1 MLKCE
6 TIPTVVTRMLF
17 VVDKA
22 NIIEEKSHS
31 TRATVATR
39 GRYRATWSPC
49 LDDSMKAI
57 KAISPCRQAPPR
69 GRSKEH
75 NIVLKRWHIIREHVT
90 DVFGLLFRKK
100 TLYTVRPPCFW
111 KMAAEKR
118 RSLTSSITRL
128 YLRSKKLKYKCFSK

>member
-39 GRYRATWSPC
+39 GRYRATYVEP
-49 LDDSMKAI
+49 LL
-57 KAISPCRQAPPR
+57 
-69 GRSKEH
+69 GRLNEGDQG
-75 NIVLKRWHIIREHVT
+75 HIALSSGT
-90 DVFGLLFRKK
+90 A
-100 TLYTVRPPCFW
+100 TW
-111 KMAAEKR
+111 KQQRA
-118 RSLTSSITRL
+118 
-128 YLRSKKLKYKCFSK
+128 